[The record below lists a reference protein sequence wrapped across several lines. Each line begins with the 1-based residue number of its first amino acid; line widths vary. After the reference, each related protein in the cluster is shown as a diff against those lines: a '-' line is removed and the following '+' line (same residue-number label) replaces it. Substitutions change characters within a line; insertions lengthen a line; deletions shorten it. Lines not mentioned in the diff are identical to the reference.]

1 MGLFNK
7 LFSKKTQPEDLYL
20 VTITA
25 KQVKV
30 EHSERKT
37 EILFWDDL
45 HTILLVNTNSGPLQP
60 DVWLTL
66 IGDNGGCMI
75 PQGTNGYDKVYNI
88 VSQRDGFNFENVILS
103 MSCTD
108 DKEFLLWTNKQ

>member
-1 MGLFNK
+1 MGFFDN
-7 LFSKKTQPEDLYL
+7 LFSKKIQPEDLYL
-20 VTITA
+20 VTITDE
-25 KQVKV
+25 QVKV
-30 EHSERKT
+30 EHPKRKT
-37 EILFWDDL
+37 EVLFWDDL
-45 HTILLVNTNSGPLQP
+45 HTILLINTSLGPWQP

-66 IGDNGGCMI
+66 VGDNGGCMI
-75 PQGTNGYDKVYNI
+75 PQGAKGYEEVYDI